1 MAKPKKKPLDIEV
14 EIPKGIEVK
23 VGSGMVSV
31 KGPKGEANK
40 RFFLPY
46 IKLDVKEDKVLIKA
60 KRNTKRE
67 KKLVGTLRATLKNMF
82 KGSSELHKYSL
93 KICSGHFPMKVE
105 VKGDTLTINN
115 FIGEKFPRK
124 IKLKEGVSV
133 KVEGDMV
140 SVEGID
146 KGVAS
151 QTAADIEQ
159 LTRRTNYDTRI
170 FQDGI
175 FITNKDGKEIK

>member
-1 MAKPKKKPLDIEV
+1 METKE
-14 EIPKGIEVK
+14 
-23 VGSGMVSV
+23 
-31 KGPKGEANK
+31 NK
-40 RFFLPY
+40 
-46 IKLDVKEDKVLIKA
+46 ILIKSR
-60 KRNTKRE
+60 KNTKRE
-67 KKLVGTLRATLKNMF
+67 KKLIGTLKANLKNMF

-93 KICSGHFPMKVE
+93 KVCSGHFPMKVE
-105 VKGDTLTINN
+105 VKEDTLTISN

-124 IKLKEGVSV
+124 LKLKEGVNV

-140 SVEGID
+140 NVESVD
-146 KGVAS
+146 KSLAG

-175 FITNKDGKEIK
+175 YVINKDGKEIK